1 MKILVFKAT
10 KSIDFTMLLIR
21 VGQTIN
27 PFELIR
33 TLKTMIM
40 IKIEKVKKRNHVK
53 KTGEYCAIGQDIGGD
68 FSCWRINT
76 FGVEQEQ
83 SCHV

>member
-1 MKILVFKAT
+1 MVFKVT

-27 PFELIR
+27 PFELIK

-40 IKIEKVKKRNHVK
+40 IKIEQIKKSTVKEKFMNFVKSMVVGLALVEKRVGLIPLIIKHRF
-53 KTGEYCAIGQDIGGD
+53 Q
-68 FSCWRINT
+68 
-76 FGVEQEQ
+76 
-83 SCHV
+83 

>member
-1 MKILVFKAT
+1 MKILVFKVT

-27 PFELIR
+27 PIELIK

-40 IKIEKVKKRNHVK
+40 IKIEQIKRSTVKEKFMNFIKSMVVGLALVEKRVGLIPLIIK
-53 KTGEYCAIGQDIGGD
+53 YRFQ
-68 FSCWRINT
+68 
-76 FGVEQEQ
+76 
-83 SCHV
+83 

>member
-40 IKIEKVKKRNHVK
+40 IKIEKVKKSTVK
-53 KTGEYCAIGQDIGGD
+53 EKFMNFIKSMVVGFAL
-68 FSCWRINT
+68 
-76 FGVEQEQ
+76 VEKR
-83 SCHV
+83 VGLIL

>member
-1 MKILVFKAT
+1 MKILVFKVT

-27 PFELIR
+27 PFELIK

-40 IKIEKVKKRNHVK
+40 IKIEQIKKSTVKEKFMNFIKSMVVGLALVEKRVGLIPLIIK
-53 KTGEYCAIGQDIGGD
+53 YRFQ
-68 FSCWRINT
+68 
-76 FGVEQEQ
+76 
-83 SCHV
+83 

>member
-1 MKILVFKAT
+1 MKILVFKVT

-27 PFELIR
+27 PIELIK

-40 IKIEKVKKRNHVK
+40 IKIEQIKRSTVKEKFMNFIKSMVVGLALVEKRK
-53 KTGEYCAIGQDIGGD
+53 
-68 FSCWRINT
+68 F
-76 FGVEQEQ
+76 
-83 SCHV
+83 